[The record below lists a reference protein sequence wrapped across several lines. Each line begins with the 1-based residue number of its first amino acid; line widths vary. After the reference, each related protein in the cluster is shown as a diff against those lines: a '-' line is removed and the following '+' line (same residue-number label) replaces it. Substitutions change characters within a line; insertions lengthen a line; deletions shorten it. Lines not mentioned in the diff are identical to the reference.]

1 MALLTLI
8 QIHNNEHATL
18 FKVGMQIVVL
28 TFVQS
33 CVVGLCIRI

>member
-8 QIHNNEHATL
+8 ELHNNEHVPV
-18 FKVGMQIVVL
+18 FRVGTQIVVL

-33 CVVGLCIRI
+33 CVHV